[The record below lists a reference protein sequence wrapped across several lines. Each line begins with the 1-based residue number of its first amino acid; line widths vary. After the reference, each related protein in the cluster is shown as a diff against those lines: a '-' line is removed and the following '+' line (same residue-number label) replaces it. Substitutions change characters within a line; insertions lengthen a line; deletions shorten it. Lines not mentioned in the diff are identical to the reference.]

1 MSMLTEA
8 LNLAASGMPVFPA
21 ATRMIARGRAGF
33 EAFGADQRGL
43 GTFPTQRE
51 ATDAITSKTAP

>member
-1 MSMLTEA
+1 MSMMTEA
-8 LNLAASGMPVFPA
+8 LNLAASGMPAFSA

-33 EAFGADQRGL
+33 EAFGADERSL

-51 ATDAITSKTAP
+51 AADAITSRVAP